1 MSAVWVLRRPC
12 CGCVLAVLDAD
23 PARRDA
29 TALKIAEY
37 WSVGCVLER
46 ADRPP
51 RMDVCFHREEPWQKK
66 IK

>member
-37 WSVGCVLER
+37 MAAGFSLER

-51 RMDVCFHREEPWQKK
+51 KMDSCYQQKEEPWQKK
-66 IK
+66 R